1 MSRRMQPNNVTDA
14 LLSEHLKPIQAK
26 LAEHDGQFLSIDSRL
41 TALEGH
47 VSAPVQRS
55 VGRNVE
61 IVDLVRR
68 VERIECRLDPV
79 DG

>member
-1 MSRRMQPNNVTDA
+1 MPPDNVTNA
-14 LLSEHLKPIQAK
+14 LLLEHLKSIQAK
-26 LAEHDGQFLSIDSRL
+26 LAEHDGQFLSIASRL

-47 VSAPVQRS
+47 VSALVQRS

-61 IVDLVRR
+61 ITDPVRR
-68 VERIECRLDPV
+68 VERIERRLDLV